1 MNFILKYKKKIQIVK
16 KKLKYYL
23 FSDFVKEN
31 RLKKKFHINS
41 QANWK
46 GETLSKEVPNDVRDF
61 FKKSSLTAKVLT
73 IGGLT
78 KNTCFIKN
86 YSKIYCDEL
95 DLSKENIHL
104 SIWSEFWDKDSKL
117 TIKINDDS
125 FEFKNIKNINN
136 PTYTNDTWFDI
147 SLKIKNKFEYIE
159 VFCGN
164 EEIYFAKPITYNS
177 IKSLNKMNKNQ
188 SNHVVLIILD
198 GVVAEYFNND
208 EKKTI
213 DHIKFSSGIDTFFF
227 NQFNTKYAF
236 STCEWTLPGISSF
249 FSGMYTSQ
257 HRISKP
263 IGYNFYNDNLPSL
276 PFTLNQ
282 NGYKTQF
289 FSTGNRTTPLFGFNK
304 GFDRIFYS
312 HPHGITKSKFRTHD
326 WINNAIDFLNV
337 YQNDKTFSYIHFPNT
352 HQDWMTPGFQN
363 LSFSLLRDDKLG
375 FDLSTIEENE
385 AEKIEKIRIYELDLF
400 LEALF
405 NFIEKKISNNTT
417 VILTGDHGSPFYKKY
432 SKKGKVT
439 SFAEEIPVLNFKRT
453 NVPFYCRTPNNIYK
467 SKDISKMQLVSSNI
481 DIAPTILDVCKINK
495 MNFTNGNSIFDEKK
509 RDFIVSESIYK
520 DLMEIAII
528 SKEYSYFERFKFDQK
543 KFQIIDRKESLKML
557 YETKNDYKE
566 NLIDKISTDKFKNI
580 LNLHIQD
587 KFKN

>member
-1 MNFILKYKKKIQIVK
+1 MNFILKYKKKIQIIK

-78 KNTCFIKN
+78 KNTCFVKN

-104 SIWSEFWDKDSKL
+104 SIWSEFWDKDSTL

-177 IKSLNKMNKNQ
+177 FKSLNKMSKNQ
-188 SNHVVLIILD
+188 SNHVILIILD

-213 DHIKFSSGIDTFFF
+213 DHIKFSSGIDTFFL
-227 NQFNTKYAF
+227 NHFNTKYAF

-257 HRISKP
+257 HKISKP

-405 NFIEKKISNNTT
+405 NFIEKK
-417 VILTGDHGSPFYKKY
+417 
-432 SKKGKVT
+432 GK
-439 SFAEEIPVLNFKRT
+439 
-453 NVPFYCRTPNNIYK
+453 
-467 SKDISKMQLVSSNI
+467 
-481 DIAPTILDVCKINK
+481 
-495 MNFTNGNSIFDEKK
+495 
-509 RDFIVSESIYK
+509 
-520 DLMEIAII
+520 
-528 SKEYSYFERFKFDQK
+528 
-543 KFQIIDRKESLKML
+543 
-557 YETKNDYKE
+557 
-566 NLIDKISTDKFKNI
+566 
-580 LNLHIQD
+580 
-587 KFKN
+587 